1 MQPPT
6 PTIPAT
12 LKILQ
17 FGDSMFPVGAFAF
30 SGGLEMAVQR
40 GVVRDRASL
49 AEFTR
54 TVTHLAATGD
64 GVALLAGHRGATAA
78 DVDRIRRAD
87 EAVHLRKLSEETRTM
102 TVRMGRKLAEAAA
115 RIVGDSVLDE
125 RLRQA
130 ATDPVPVTYPVALG
144 ALFAGLGLSEQ
155 DAFAAHQYGAAV
167 MVLGA
172 AVRLMRVDH
181 LDTQAILYAVNAGA
195 AEEYRRAATAGLDDM
210 ATFGPVIDVLAAAHV
225 DAHVRLFMN

>member
-1 MQPPT
+1 MPPAAS
-6 PTIPAT
+6 TIPAT
-12 LKILQ
+12 LRILQ

-40 GVVRDRASL
+40 GVVRDRTTL
-49 AEFTR
+49 EEYTR

-64 GVALLAGHRGATAA
+64 GVALLAGHRGAMAG
-78 DVDRIRRAD
+78 DLGRIRRAD
-87 EAVHLRKLSEETRTM
+87 EAVHLRKLPEEARTM

-115 RIVGDSVLDE
+115 RIIGDSMLDK
-125 RLRQA
+125 RLREA
-130 ATDPVPVTYPVALG
+130 VSDPVPITYPVALG
-144 ALFAGLGLSEQ
+144 ALFASLGLSEQ

-181 LDTQAILYAVNAGA
+181 LDTQTILYAVNATA
-195 AEEYRRAATAGLDDM
+195 AEEYRHAATADLDDM
-210 ATFGPVIDVLAAAHV
+210 ATFGPVIDVLAATHV
-225 DAHVRLFMN
+225 HAHVRMFMN